1 MEKEIEF
8 YFQPFSGLEFQSN
21 TPILCL
27 AFENQPD
34 MILTKVFPEVEAT
47 RLQLDK
53 MYVRGD
59 STVTIFNVARNETII
74 PLAIIYIRQPWR
86 RQRGAKQW
94 NVDSINFYREVWE
107 RVFYAVRELKARKYT
122 KAIFILPSRFQP
134 ANIKRDRL
142 QEQRLEK
149 FIRTVAEAI
158 TAASYQFD
166 EFKENKNPR
175 LETVTLTYFGEGDR
189 EVDEF
194 FRRSMTE
201 GQALGKIHAYIQ
213 RLVMLPPNFKYPV
226 RLAEEATGANLNT
239 KTASSSAWHKIKNH
253 SFSSKTKISYLYG
266 AEGMEKL
273 GLGLIAAVGK
283 GSIHEPI
290 LLKTHYKP
298 KTDRQKTVRKIV
310 IVGKGVTFDTGGVN
324 LKLGDQLTRMHYDM
338 ASAATTLGIVKL
350 ADSLNL
356 PVEIIA
362 LTPLVEN
369 SIGHKSTR
377 PHDIVKAYNG
387 KTVEI
392 IDTDAE
398 GRLIMADA
406 IAYAEKHLKAD
417 CTVTVGSLCDVTD
430 FGPDLLKVVV
440 GNDRLKKRVT
450 KAEWLSSEKMVLL
463 PRVEHF
469 NWVDNEHVGN
479 VSDLV
484 GEPAGVYYHVASFVF
499 LYNFFT
505 FAEPEWVFVDISA
518 VFERDAENY
527 GAGPGF
533 GLKFVWYLIKQF
545 V

>member
-34 MILTKVFPEVEAT
+34 MILTKVFQEVEAT
-47 RLQLDK
+47 RLLQDK

-226 RLAEEATGANLNT
+226 R
-239 KTASSSAWHKIKNH
+239 
-253 SFSSKTKISYLYG
+253 
-266 AEGMEKL
+266 
-273 GLGLIAAVGK
+273 
-283 GSIHEPI
+283 
-290 LLKTHYKP
+290 
-298 KTDRQKTVRKIV
+298 
-310 IVGKGVTFDTGGVN
+310 
-324 LKLGDQLTRMHYDM
+324 
-338 ASAATTLGIVKL
+338 
-350 ADSLNL
+350 
-356 PVEIIA
+356 
-362 LTPLVEN
+362 
-369 SIGHKSTR
+369 
-377 PHDIVKAYNG
+377 
-387 KTVEI
+387 
-392 IDTDAE
+392 
-398 GRLIMADA
+398 
-406 IAYAEKHLKAD
+406 
-417 CTVTVGSLCDVTD
+417 
-430 FGPDLLKVVV
+430 
-440 GNDRLKKRVT
+440 
-450 KAEWLSSEKMVLL
+450 
-463 PRVEHF
+463 
-469 NWVDNEHVGN
+469 
-479 VSDLV
+479 
-484 GEPAGVYYHVASFVF
+484 
-499 LYNFFT
+499 
-505 FAEPEWVFVDISA
+505 
-518 VFERDAENY
+518 
-527 GAGPGF
+527 
-533 GLKFVWYLIKQF
+533 
-545 V
+545 